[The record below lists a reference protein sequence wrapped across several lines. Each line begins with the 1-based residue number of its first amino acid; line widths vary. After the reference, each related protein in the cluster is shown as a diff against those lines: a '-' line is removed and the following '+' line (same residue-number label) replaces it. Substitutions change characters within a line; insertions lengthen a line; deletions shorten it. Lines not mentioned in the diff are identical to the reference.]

1 MYNNDQAMKVFLF
14 LALAIVFA
22 VSFSEMDKIEKRK
35 KELEASRCTEFLN
48 VKMNLSYKL
57 SRRKC
62 EQFTNDS
69 FKWKKKALD
78 FLQE

>member
-1 MYNNDQAMKVFLF
+1 
-14 LALAIVFA
+14 
-22 VSFSEMDKIEKRK
+22 MDKIEKRK
-35 KELEASRCTEFLN
+35 KELEVSRCTEFLN

>member
-35 KELEASRCTEFLN
+35 KELEASRCTEFLS

-57 SRRKC
+57 SKRKC
-62 EQFTNDS
+62 KQFTNDS